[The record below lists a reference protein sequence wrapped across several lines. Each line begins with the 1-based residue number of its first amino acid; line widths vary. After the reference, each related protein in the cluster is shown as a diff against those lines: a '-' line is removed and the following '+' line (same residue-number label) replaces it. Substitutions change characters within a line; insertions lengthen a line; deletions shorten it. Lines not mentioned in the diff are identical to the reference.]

1 MNTKLQKLAIKLQN
15 LFRLDEFN
23 SPIQAYSRFK
33 HVAEKQSEYFS
44 LFKPSD
50 LIKLIFY
57 IYSYKNTKDFKLAED
72 YLNKIA
78 FAHLFVTNGEEH
90 FETCDACGGD
100 GQFRCDVCYGD
111 RTLECRDCDGE
122 GTVDCDT
129 CDGSGEDEEGLPCA
143 ECQGGG
149 TVTCETCDG
158 RGVEECH
165 NCDGEGYHTC
175 QECDGTGEINT
186 GTLVYDSYSICTW
199 SQILKDKC
207 ELESGTFDPIMSE
220 SDFEQ
225 FADEY
230 ITLHYY
236 QDNAEFRSRVQ
247 EGMVY
252 CTNFE
257 DEPDL
262 YRSSRPFYIELN
274 KSDVNNYTV

>member
-23 SPIQAYSRFK
+23 SPAQAYSRFK
-33 HVAEKQSEYFS
+33 LMYEKQSEYFS

-111 RTLECRDCDGE
+111 RTVECRDCGGDGV
-122 GTVDCDT
+122 VD

-143 ECQGGG
+143 KCQGD
-149 TVTCETCDG
+149 TMVTCETCDG
-158 RGVEECH
+158 SGNEECH

-175 QECDGTGEINT
+175 QECDGSNEINT
-186 GTLVYDSYSICTW
+186 GTLEYDSYSICTW

-207 ELESGTFDPIMSE
+207 ELESNTFNPIMSE
-220 SDFEQ
+220 SDFVQ

-230 ITLHYY
+230 ITLNYY

-262 YRSSRPFYIELN
+262 YRSTRPFYIELN
-274 KSDVNNYTV
+274 TSDVSKYTV